1 MCGIVGFCGL
11 NDLDLLTRMNNT
23 QTYRGPDDSGYF
35 SDDAD
40 QVNFAMRR
48 LSILDIQ
55 GGHQPMSNNEK
66 DTWIVFNG
74 EIFNAPELRNLLE
87 SIGYVFKTD
96 HSDTEVLI
104 HLYNHYKEKMA
115 GMLNGMFAFV
125 IYDKKEKKIFG
136 ARDRFGIKPLYYSL
150 SNGKFAFASELKSLM
165 ICPWLGK
172 DINYQSLYHFFS
184 FQAIPCPGTIFKDA
198 NKLPPANYF
207 SYSLANRTF
216 TTNLYWT
223 PNFSKHDETFNIAE
237 CEEKIRHEFIEAVN
251 RWTLSDVETAC
262 SLSGGI
268 DSSAI
273 VGAMCQSNPK
283 KIKTFTLGF
292 NDADDMDERALART
306 VANLWNT
313 DHHEIIISEDNLLDE
328 IDTMIWHLDEPY
340 AGGLPSWF
348 VYKEMSKSVK
358 VVFTGTGGDELFGN
372 YGKWKFYNNY
382 RDHLYVIR
390 KYIKEGGSLQDWFKW
405 KNGALHYPY
414 FTDGFKI
421 KNIFN
426 PTVTAGL
433 KTSASF
439 VQNLWDGASKDK
451 RNAVAKVDLSI
462 QLPEEFLLMTDR
474 FSMAHSV
481 EARTPFL
488 DSQFADYVLSI
499 PSEIRSRPDSLKYL
513 FIGAIGNLLPPE
525 LITAPKK
532 GFTLPI
538 NRWMKTSLRPRI
550 NYYFDKKY
558 MIEQGIFNPSI
569 VESIVEPFL
578 NSKQQEAWPLWTLL
592 MFQMWHDKF
601 INRN

>member
-1 MCGIVGFCGL
+1 M
-11 NDLDLLTRMNNT
+11 
-23 QTYRGPDDSGYF
+23 
-35 SDDAD
+35 
-40 QVNFAMRR
+40 
-48 LSILDIQ
+48 
-55 GGHQPMSNNEK
+55 
-66 DTWIVFNG
+66 
-74 EIFNAPELRNLLE
+74 
-87 SIGYVFKTD
+87 
-96 HSDTEVLI
+96 
-104 HLYNHYKEKMA
+104 
-115 GMLNGMFAFV
+115 
-125 IYDKKEKKIFG
+125 
-136 ARDRFGIKPLYYSL
+136 
-150 SNGKFAFASELKSLM
+150 
-165 ICPWLGK
+165 
-172 DINYQSLYHFFS
+172 
-184 FQAIPCPGTIFKDA
+184 
-198 NKLPPANYF
+198 
-207 SYSLANRTF
+207 
-216 TTNLYWT
+216 
-223 PNFSKHDETFNIAE
+223 
-237 CEEKIRHEFIEAVN
+237 
-251 RWTLSDVETAC
+251 
-262 SLSGGI
+262 
-268 DSSAI
+268 
-273 VGAMCQSNPK
+273 
-283 KIKTFTLGF
+283 
-292 NDADDMDERALART
+292 
-306 VANLWNT
+306 
-313 DHHEIIISEDNLLDE
+313 
-328 IDTMIWHLDEPY
+328 
-340 AGGLPSWF
+340 
-348 VYKEMSKSVK
+348 
-358 VVFTGTGGDELFGN
+358 
-372 YGKWKFYNNY
+372 
-382 RDHLYVIR
+382 YVIR